1 MKRLA
6 VIIVCGFFCIAKT
19 NLQRQAQRAKTS
31 VKVGGEDL
39 FGIVRDGSD
48 VKLIAALLRGGDVN
62 STDGKG
68 MSLLHHAAQLGRD
81 DMVKV
86 LHRHGAETNLL
97 NNASHTALQLAQ
109 EGKHTKVIELLQ
121 DDVKETAVTS
131 NDGGCDNALHVAS
144 LGGNIGEVERL
155 LAGGADVN
163 ARDGVGRTALH
174 YAALKG
180 DAGVVNLLLANN
192 AELGIQ
198 DNFGNTA
205 ATAAQFAKQPRIVE
219 VLDEWQESVAKL
231 DSGKELEEQAAV
243 QPEGQTDNEREELRK
258 AALAVRA
265 QNKTCMQSW
274 QN

>member
-1 MKRLA
+1 MKKLVMMIA
-6 VIIVCGFFCIAKT
+6 CGLLCVAAT
-19 NLQRQAQRAKTS
+19 NLSRQAQRLKTS
-31 VKVGGEDL
+31 VKVGSEDL
-39 FGIVRDGSD
+39 FDIVRGGSA

-62 STDGKG
+62 STDGTG

-81 DMVKV
+81 DMVEV
-86 LHRHGAETNLL
+86 LRRHRADEGLL
-97 NNASHTALQLAQ
+97 NNANRTALQLAQ
-109 EGKHTKVIELLQ
+109 ESKHTKVIELLQ

-144 LGGNIGEVERL
+144 LAGNSGEVERL

-180 DAGVVNLLLANN
+180 DVGIVNLLLANH

-198 DNFGNTA
+198 DNFGNTP

-219 VLDEWQESVAKL
+219 VLEEWQESVAKL
-231 DSGKELEEQAAV
+231 EEQAVA
-243 QPEGQTDNEREELRK
+243 QPEEQTGNEREELRK
-258 AALAVRA
+258 AALAVRE

-274 QN
+274 QH